1 MKSKRFYL
9 TIVLWANLHNVG
21 ASPSFPSSPS
31 STAFSIDF
39 AGQQASGDARY
50 AAQWIAAHADNQ
62 TLPFVI
68 VDKKNARLFVFDA
81 KGRLRGATAVL
92 LGAGLGDE
100 SVPGIS
106 GRALAGLLPHEQT
119 TPAGR
124 FESEPGH
131 NLAGEDIVWVDYSA
145 KVAIHRLRPDA
156 SRKRRA
162 ERLASAAAGDKR
174 VSLGCIVV
182 PVSFYL
188 SVIEPMLGVQAGV
201 IYVLPETT
209 SVQGFFEA
217 LS

>member
-9 TIVLWANLHNVG
+9 AFVLWAALQSAG
-21 ASPSFPSSPS
+21 AAPLVPD
-31 STAFSIDF
+31 FSIDF
-39 AGQQASGDARY
+39 AGQQASSDARY
-50 AAQWIAAHADNQ
+50 AAQWIADRADNQ

-68 VDKKNARLFVFDA
+68 VDKKNARLFVFDG
-81 KGRLRGATAVL
+81 KGRPRGATAVL

-100 SVPGIS
+100 SVPAIS
-106 GRALAGLLPHEQT
+106 SRVLTSLLPYEQT

-124 FESEPGH
+124 FASEPGH

-145 KVAIHRLRPDA
+145 KIAIHRVRPDS
-156 SRKRRA
+156 SRKRRV

-188 SVIEPMLGVQAGV
+188 SVIEPMLGAQAGV

-209 SVQGFFEA
+209 SVQSFFGA
-217 LS
+217 LG

>member
-1 MKSKRFYL
+1 MKSRRFYL
-9 TIVLWANLHNVG
+9 TLVLSAAFQSAG
-21 ASPSFPSSPS
+21 AALLPH
-31 STAFSIDF
+31 AFFIDF
-39 AGQQASGDARY
+39 AGQQASSDVRY
-50 AAQWIAAHADNQ
+50 AAQWVAAHTDNQ

-81 KGRLRGATAVL
+81 MGRLRGATSVL

-106 GRALAGLLPHEQT
+106 SRSLASLLPHEKT

-124 FESEPGH
+124 FESEPGY
-131 NLAGEDIVWVDYSA
+131 NLTGEDVVWVDYST
-145 KVAIHRLRPDA
+145 KIAIHRLRPDA
-156 SRKRRA
+156 SRKQRA
-162 ERLASAAAGDKR
+162 ERLASAAASDKR

-188 SVIEPMLGVQAGV
+188 SVIKPMLGAQAGV

-209 SVQGFFEA
+209 PVQSFFDA
-217 LS
+217 LT